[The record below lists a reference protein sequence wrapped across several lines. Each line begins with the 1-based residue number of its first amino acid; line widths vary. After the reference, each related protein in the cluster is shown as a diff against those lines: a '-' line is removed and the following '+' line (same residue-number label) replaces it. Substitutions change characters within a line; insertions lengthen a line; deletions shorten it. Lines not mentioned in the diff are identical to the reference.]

1 MKKELNGKG
10 WLGMKRAGNKTL
22 KRSQLQQILQI
33 LVTKEA
39 RNETLGGAT
48 DSELLKVS
56 EHSTWTYLGRVGY
69 YDWGSVRAY
78 HTRIVNVVE
87 DGPTYLGRVRALY
100 V

>member
-48 DSELLKVS
+48 DSELLKVY
-56 EHSTWTYLGRVGY
+56 TCTRL
-69 YDWGSVRAY
+69 RAY
-78 HTRIVNVVE
+78 FKMNL
-87 DGPTYLGRVRALY
+87 PP
-100 V
+100 